1 MTTYNKVEIQG
12 RIGYIRCFDFDNY
25 TMAKISLAT
34 TNISHDD
41 SLNEIMQI
49 EWFESVVNSENIKE
63 DLHLLKK
70 GDTINI
76 TGSLHSCSRID
87 NETGNKTVWWQIE
100 ANSLKKI
107 TEE

>member
-12 RIGYIRCFDFDNY
+12 RIGYIRCFDFDNN
-25 TMAKISLAT
+25 TVAKISLAT
-34 TNISHDD
+34 TNTFYDER
-41 SLNEIMQI
+41 LNALTQV
-49 EWFESVVNSENIKE
+49 EWFESVVNSKNTKE

-70 GDTINI
+70 GDTVNI

-87 NETGNKTVWWQIE
+87 NETGDKNVWWLIE
-100 ANSLKKI
+100 ANNLKKI